1 MATRKESKMKKQN
14 RLSDKT
20 KSTLRDIVFTAHVA
34 SKTDVGRREL
44 LILMEQIKTL
54 ASDLIDL
61 DECECPINVWHKVQ
75 CPACETA
82 QLMEAK

>member
-1 MATRKESKMKKQN
+1 MRKQN
-14 RLSDKT
+14 KLSDKT

-54 ASDLIDL
+54 ACNLIDL